1 MKRNLLFMSMLA
13 TLFLAGCSQ
22 DDFSLDPGENGN
34 GETTT
39 GYLAV
44 NLVSSDATRSRA
56 TGNGYL
62 DGSDTE
68 NQVDKVRF
76 YFFNGGGG
84 NADVR
89 ILPNGNYVNY
99 LDWDNPGTDDNSPSG
114 DVEKILTAKL
124 VINTKKGD
132 RLPVRIAAVLNPT
145 SDIVNTTSS
154 QTMSQLRDISAN
166 YATATLTVAG
176 KFVMFNSTHLEGGNA
191 YSSTDIT
198 ADKIYKSDEDAI
210 KNPVEIYVERS
221 VAKVSVV
228 LGSNVADAAKENGKI
243 ALKNNVENGQNLTV
257 GGKQVYL
264 KLSGWALAAE
274 TDKGRLVKKI
284 NPLWDGSWWKD
295 NGNNTGKR
303 TFWAINE
310 KSAINLYSK
319 SYTTISTSFGE
330 DNYLYTNE
338 NAQLN
343 DIDGTQGNAQKN
355 TKFIV
360 KGQLVD
366 ENDKPFTIVRHMG
379 SHFADNPENFNEL
392 KKSILAMLENKEYF
406 YYYKEGTEYK
416 QITADDI
423 VVVAPTTTPTED
435 SGNCYVYTQLSTT
448 GAAKT
453 WYKSI
458 VKNPTSTDQ
467 YEQIVKQEGEEHEI
481 NKILKDKNPATNE
494 YFIDRPLVWNS
505 GMTYY
510 YNEIKHLQGCSD
522 PSVVRNHVYKITIA
536 NIAGF
541 GTPVYNPGDIIYPEK
556 PEENDHYIAAK
567 INILSWR
574 VVNNSYNLDW

>member
-1 MKRNLLFMSMLA
+1 MKRNLLFMSVLA
-13 TLFLAGCSQ
+13 SLFLAGCSQ
-22 DDFSLDPGENGN
+22 EDIAPDEEANGN
-34 GETTT
+34 GEATT
-39 GYLAV
+39 GYMAV

-56 TGNGYL
+56 TGGNFL

-68 NQVDKVRF
+68 NKVDKVRF

-84 NADVR
+84 SADVK
-89 ILPNGNYVNY
+89 IMPNGKYVNY
-99 LDWDNPGTDDNSPSG
+99 LDWDNNIGTDLGNPG

-132 RLPVRIAAVLNPT
+132 RLPVRMAAILNPT
-145 SDIVNTTSS
+145 SDILAITSS
-154 QTMSQLRDISAN
+154 MTMQGLRDKSAD
-166 YATATLTVAG
+166 YATADLTATG
-176 KFVMFNSTHLEGGNA
+176 KFVMFNSTHLENGNS

-198 ADKIYKSDEDAI
+198 ADKICKSDEDAI
-210 KNPVEIYVERS
+210 KNPIDIYVERN
-221 VAKVSVV
+221 VAKVCVA

-274 TDKGRLVKKI
+274 TSKGRLVKKI
-284 NPLWDGSWWKD
+284 NPKWDGDWWKE
-295 NGNNTGKR
+295 NHNNTGKR

-310 KSAINLYSK
+310 MSAENVYSK
-319 SYTTISTSFGE
+319 SYNTISTPFGE

-343 DIDGTQGNAQKN
+343 DIDGHQGNAQKN
-355 TKFIV
+355 TKFII

-366 ENDKPFTIVRHMG
+366 ENNNPFTIVRHMG
-379 SHFADNPENFNEL
+379 SHFADNPEKFNEL
-392 KKSILAMLENKEYF
+392 KKSILAMLENKGYF
-406 YYYKEGTEYK
+406 YYYKEGTEYN

-423 VVVAPTTTPTED
+423 VVVVPATTPAED
-435 SGNCYVYTQLSTT
+435 SENCYVYTQLSTT
-448 GAAKT
+448 GAAKA
-453 WYKSI
+453 WYKSTI
-458 VKNPTSTDQ
+458 KDPTSTDE

-481 NKILKDKNPATNE
+481 NKILKNKNPDTGE
-494 YFIDRPLVWNS
+494 YFIDRPLVWKS

-510 YNEIKHLQGCSD
+510 YKEIMHLEGCTD
-522 PSVVRNHVYKITIA
+522 ASVVRNHVYKITIA

-541 GTPVYNPGDIIYPEK
+541 GTPVYNPSDIIYPEK
-556 PEENDHYIAAK
+556 PEENDHYIAARIK
-567 INILSWR
+567 ILSWR
-574 VVNNSYNLDW
+574 VVNNSYDLDW

>member
-1 MKRNLLFMSMLA
+1 MSMLA
-13 TLFLAGCSQ
+13 TLFLTGCSQ
-22 DDFSLDPGENGN
+22 DDFSLDPEENGN

-56 TGNGYL
+56 TGGDYL
-62 DGSDTE
+62 DGIDTE

-84 NADVR
+84 NADVS
-89 ILPNGNYVNY
+89 ILPNGTYVNY
-99 LDWDNPGTDDNSPSG
+99 LDWENPGTDTGNPG
-114 DVEKILTAKL
+114 DVEKILTAKI

-145 SDIVNTTSS
+145 SDILNTTTSM
-154 QTMSQLRDISAN
+154 TLTQLRGLSAD
-166 YATATLTVAG
+166 YATSDLTTAG
-176 KFVMFNSTHLEGGNA
+176 KFVMFNSTHLENGNA

-198 ADKIYKSDEDAI
+198 ADKICKSDEDAI
-210 KNPVEIYVERS
+210 KHPLDIYVERS
-221 VAKVSVV
+221 VAKVSVA

-243 ALKNNVENGQNLTV
+243 ALKNNVQNGQDLTV

-274 TDKGRLVKKI
+274 TSKGRLVKKI
-284 NPLWDGSWWKD
+284 NPQWDGDWWKE
-295 NGNNTGKR
+295 NGQNTGKR

-310 KSAINLYSK
+310 KSATNVYSK
-319 SYTTISTSFGE
+319 SYETINTAFGA
-330 DNYLYTNE
+330 DKYLYTNE

-343 DIDGTQGNAQKN
+343 DIDGSQGGAQKN

-366 ENDKPFTIVRHMG
+366 DANNPFTIVRHMG
-379 SHFADNPENFNEL
+379 SHFADNPENFDLL
-392 KKSILAMLENKEYF
+392 KTSILTMLENKGYF

-416 QITADDI
+416 QITPGDL
-423 VVVAPTTTPTED
+423 VVVVPTTTKAEG

-448 GAAKT
+448 SAAKI
-453 WYKSI
+453 WYKSN
-458 VKNPTSTDQ
+458 VKNPTSTND
-467 YEQIVKQEGEEHEI
+467 YKEITKQEGEEHEI
-481 NKILKDKNPATNE
+481 NKTLKDKNPDTDE
-494 YFIDRPLVWNS
+494 YIIDRPLVWKS

-510 YNEIKHLQGCSD
+510 YDEIKHLPGCSD
-522 PSVVRNHVYKITIA
+522 PSVVRNHAYKITIN

-574 VVNNSYNLDW
+574 VVNNSYDLDW